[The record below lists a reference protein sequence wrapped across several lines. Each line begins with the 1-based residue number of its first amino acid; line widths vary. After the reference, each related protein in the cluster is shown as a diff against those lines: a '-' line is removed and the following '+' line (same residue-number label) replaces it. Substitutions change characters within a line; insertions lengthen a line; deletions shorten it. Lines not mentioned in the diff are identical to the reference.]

1 MTREQ
6 ALIEAEN
13 AAKSAAQLAVR
24 AEDYARSSNRD
35 DQYRIER
42 YAAAGS
48 LWADTSR
55 AFTALADQLPE
66 TAEETSRG

>member
-6 ALIEAEN
+6 ALAEARI
-13 AAKSAAQLAVR
+13 AAARAKELAQR
-24 AEDYARSSNRD
+24 ADNTATYSDTA
-35 DQYRIER
+35 QVTR

-55 AFTALADQLPE
+55 AYTALAAALPE
-66 TAEETSRG
+66 TETIHG